1 MNRRIILVLIALVV
15 FAGGAFL
22 AQQWLRGS
30 AKGGGMMAHEDHR
43 VQVLVAK
50 SDLYAGQ
57 FIRPE
62 NLTWQT
68 WPEGPLPETYFVE
81 GKAKLT
87 DFVGAVVRARIAP
100 GEPLTGARVVRPG
113 ERGFMAAVLE
123 PGERALTVNVTA
135 STGMAGFV
143 FPGDRVDVILS
154 MTLPGANSAPARH
167 VSETI
172 LRNVRVV
179 GMDQSLTDGQ
189 KDDKKDLQVPKTA
202 TVEVSPKQAEVLS
215 VASDLGVLALSLRSL
230 AGPSAQDVANEVSK
244 TWDTEATQIS
254 VRGGGPA
261 PSSGPARAS
270 GRRPAARAAPGQAPA
285 ESTWTVNIVR
295 GSAGTQVPLTPATQA
310 RAGG

>member
-22 AQQWLRGS
+22 AQQWLRG
-30 AKGGGMMAHEDHR
+30 AHHGDGMMAREDRR

-62 NLTWQT
+62 NLTWQS
-68 WPEGPLPETYFVE
+68 WPDGPLPETYFVE
-81 GKAKLT
+81 GKAKLQ
-87 DFVGAVVRARIAP
+87 DFVGAVVRSRVSA

-143 FPGDRVDVILS
+143 FPGDRVDVLLT
-154 MTLPGANSAPARH
+154 MTLAGTNGQESRH

-202 TVEVSPKQAEVLS
+202 TVEVSPKQAEVLE

-230 AGPSAQDVANEVSK
+230 AGPSTQDAANEVSK
-244 TWDTEATQIS
+244 TWDTDATQIS
-254 VRGGGPA
+254 IRGGG
-261 PSSGPARAS
+261 SGS
-270 GRRPAARAAPGQAPA
+270 GLAKALGPRSVGPKAARGQAPVA
-285 ESTWTVNIVR
+285 SSWMVNIVR
-295 GSAGTQVPLTPATQA
+295 GSSATQVPLAQATQA